1 MFTCVNY
8 PWTRPENGIPASV
21 SISPSGEPAP
31 VQSDGDIDLFPQA
44 SRLFGQLQE
53 SNVFTGS
60 VNTFRPVAACWCNAA
75 TGAQELVARRV
86 HVTSDPRVKQ
96 AVRPLT
102 DDDGLALVRSVT
114 PYRYTLDGREA
125 AGVLANDV
133 PAAYAH
139 RTPDGALSVDY
150 NSLLAELWAGVR
162 ALSRRL
168 DDLDRRLPALVYES
182 VHTALE
188 VRRRPQEPVPEQQ
201 CVLHAVDPE

>member
-1 MFTCVNY
+1 M
-8 PWTRPENGIPASV
+8 RIKG
-21 SISPSGEPAP
+21 SG
-31 VQSDGDIDLFPQA
+31 
-44 SRLFGQLQE
+44 
-53 SNVFTGS
+53 
-60 VNTFRPVAACWCNAA
+60 W
-75 TGAQELVARRV
+75 
-86 HVTSDPRVKQ
+86 
-96 AVRPLT
+96 
-102 DDDGLALVRSVT
+102 
-114 PYRYTLDGREA
+114 
-125 AGVLANDV
+125 VLANDV